1 MGFFDKIGS
10 MASSFLDKAKQGA
23 GFLNKVQ
30 GYGSKAMKFIN
41 SDGVKSAVGMASKY
55 IPGVKN
61 LHDTVNKYGQ
71 MGMGGL
77 NTFSKQANEGLRN
90 AKNMMGKVGLTQN
103 DEPPER
109 QQRTRGRRTMERQP
123 RPAMDENEGGL
134 FS

>member
-10 MASSFLDKAKQGA
+10 MASSFLDKAKGA
-23 GFLNKVQ
+23 GNFLNKVQ
-30 GYGSKAMKFIN
+30 GYGNKALKFIN
-41 SDGVKSAVGMASKY
+41 SDGVKSVVGMASKY

-61 LHDTVNKYGQ
+61 LHDTVNKYGK

-77 NTFSKQANEGLRN
+77 NTLNKQANEGIRN
-90 AKNMMGKVGLTQN
+90 AQNMMGKAGLTQN
-103 DEPPER
+103 DEPPKR

-123 RPAMDENEGGL
+123 RPAPDENAGGL